1 MAKRGF
7 ARDGFEARRRKE
19 HFAFLVVKFLKA
31 FTSFSEIYREFKEA
45 SRRGCLSGCGLFEKV
60 KELEESL
67 AFDLKEKA
75 HALFRALASP
85 AARPTRSSARDT
97 RRQLAELRSAI
108 ETKSLDSYIGTGF
121 HLLLI
126 LRESLYQIER
136 YSPQYEKEQE
146 EIGRIEELAR
156 VVGYSLSPTERD
168 EMERIRTLGGISAS
182 LDADARDM
190 AERIIERCN
199 TLFKGSAEVIRHIMT
214 GSSDNEILIQNL
226 LQNRDLIE
234 AVYGLGAAESIF
246 SQLCSGKSFA
256 GKTGLERAMAYARGR
271 CGNATALP
279 AS

>member
-7 ARDGFEARRRKE
+7 TREGFEQRRRKE

-31 FTSFSEIYREFKEA
+31 HDAFSEIYRGFREA

-60 KELEESL
+60 RELEESL

-75 HALFRALASP
+75 HALFRARVSPPARASR
-85 AARPTRSSARDT
+85 ASVRDT
-97 RRQLAELRSAI
+97 RRQLAELKAAI

-156 VVGYSLSPTERD
+156 VVGYSLSPAERG
-168 EMERIRTLGGISAS
+168 EMEHIRALGDISAS
-182 LDADARDM
+182 LNADARDT

-199 TLFKGSAEVIRHIMT
+199 ALFKGTAEVIRHIMT

-226 LQNRDLIE
+226 LQNRELIE
-234 AVYGLGAAESIF
+234 KVYGAGAAERIF
-246 SQLCSGKSFA
+246 SELCSGKTFA
-256 GKTGLERAMAYARGR
+256 GKTGLERAMAYARGH
-271 CGNATALP
+271 CGNTTAVP

>member
-7 ARDGFEARRRKE
+7 AHDEFEQRRRKE

-31 FTSFSEIYREFKEA
+31 FDSFSDIYRGFKEA
-45 SRRGCLSGCGLFEKV
+45 SSRGCLSGCGLFEKV
-60 KELEESL
+60 RELEESL

-75 HALFRALASP
+75 HALFRARVSP
-85 AARPTRSSARDT
+85 SARPARASARDT
-97 RRQLAELRSAI
+97 RRQLVELKAAI

-156 VVGYSLSPTERD
+156 VVGYSLSPAERG
-168 EMERIRTLGGISAS
+168 EMEHIRALGDISVS
-182 LDADARDM
+182 LNADAQDM

-199 TLFKGSAEVIRHIMT
+199 ALFKGTAEVILHIMT

-226 LQNRDLIE
+226 LQNRGLIE
-234 AVYGLGAAESIF
+234 KVYGAGAAERIF
-246 SQLCSGKSFA
+246 SELCSGKTFA
-256 GKTGLERAMAYARGR
+256 GKTGLERAMAYARGH
-271 CGNATALP
+271 CGNTTAIP